1 MLINQLFENDAS
13 IIPDEVFEQIRN
25 SEFFKNNYESW
36 LNDKT
41 RDVDDEPMRKLYR
54 GMDMVKPVT
63 TIKPYKKRKP
73 LDTILQFHA
82 FANSKSEEVLGVK
95 VRDLIFSRIHAGPLK
110 DYGNPYLLFPLGDY
124 DLYYNENI
132 RDFTTSYDADIK
144 LSTMVMRAM
153 RELFGNYKA
162 YAPVKMDVDI
172 LVDGL
177 PVEDYVSFRET
188 INRNLKRVT
197 EIIYESVEKTYD
209 DLAVT
214 KEQLYKTIYKYINNK
229 LDNIEKY
236 VTDMEKTKI
245 VNNVGYAEIMIDA
258 PEIMAIDVKLEYEF
272 FIEMTKRYRK

>member
-1 MLINQLFENDAS
+1 MLINQLFENDVS

-41 RDVDDEPMRKLYR
+41 RDVDDEPMKNLYR

-124 DLYYNENI
+124 NLYYNENV

-177 PVEDYVSFRET
+177 PVENHVSFRET

-209 DLAVT
+209 ELTVT

-236 VTDMEKTKI
+236 VTDMKKTKI
-245 VNNVGYAEIMIDA
+245 VSNVGNAEIMIDA
-258 PEIMAIDVKLEYEF
+258 PNIIAIDVELEYEF

>member
-13 IIPDEVFEQIRN
+13 IIPDEVFEHIRN

-82 FANSKSEEVLGVK
+82 YANSKSEEVLGVK